1 MQWYNLDK
9 KAAIEKLETNME
21 TGLSQ
26 AESNDRLKKYGENK
40 LEEGKKKPFG
50 QKLAEQFL
58 DPMIIILII
67 ASILSA
73 FMGEWVDSIII
84 IAIVIVNAILS
95 LTQEGKAE
103 QAIEALQKLSSPKA
117 KVLRDGKKIDVESPQ
132 LVPGDI
138 VLLETGDVVP
148 ADLRLLEEANLKI
161 DESSLTGESV
171 AVEKEAE
178 GALEGEVSLGD
189 RTNMAYSS
197 SIVSYGRGG
206 GVVVATGEETEIGK
220 IATSLSQYEK
230 EQTPLQKKLAGLS
243 KTLGILVV
251 GVCVLVFIVGI
262 FYKIELIENILTSVS
277 LAVAAIPEGLPAI
290 VTIVLSLGMGRMAKK
305 NAIVKK
311 LLAVETL
318 GTTTVICSDK
328 TGTLTQNEMTVQ
340 KVYVGGEI
348 FDVTGTGYDPKGEIK
363 RDGKAIKDLKGSPLE
378 RMLQVAV
385 LTNDASLEDHGGSYK
400 MLGDPTEGSLLSL
413 AGKVGFFQEDLE
425 KSYPRKGEIPF
436 DSSRKMMTTFHEI
449 DGQIYSY
456 TKGAPDMVLERC
468 NQVLTKEG
476 PVDLTE
482 DMRKKILD
490 QNNDFAKEALR
501 VLSFALRPMDAV
513 PQEPTSQEVEKDMI
527 FLGLAGMMDPA
538 REEVKDAIH
547 QCKTAGIVPIMITG
561 DYPETAVAI
570 AKELQIAKSS
580 DEAMT
585 GREIDQLSKEELK
598 EALKTKRVFARVSP
612 QNKVEIVTALKE
624 LGHIAAMTGD
634 GVNDAPAI
642 KKADIGIA
650 MGITGTDVAKSTAE
664 VILTDD
670 NFATIVH
677 AVEEG
682 RIIYANIKKF
692 VSFLLSCNIGEVLV
706 ILLAILLKF
715 PVPLRPIQLLWLNLL
730 TDSFPALALGMEK
743 GEADVMYEKPRDPK
757 EPILDREISITI
769 AIQSIAITI
778 ATLGAYI
785 IGLKRYGDTGVG
797 LDTARTM
804 AFSTLIL
811 AELLRSYS
819 SRSVNFTLFQIGVF
833 SNPSLV
839 KATVFSF
846 FLMVLVMYVPF
857 LENLFHLVDIGLH
870 DWIIVL
876 IGAFLPLIL
885 GEVQKLIRFR
895 KLHKKMEVVEEKEE
909 NR

>member
-1 MQWYNLDK
+1 MQWYNLDEK
-9 KAAIEKLETNME
+9 EVLEKLESNLDQ
-21 TGLSQ
+21 GLSQ
-26 AESNDRLKKYGENK
+26 TESQSRLEKYGRNELK
-40 LEEGKKKPFG
+40 EGKKKSFG

-73 FMGEWVDSIII
+73 IMGEWVDSIII
-84 IAIVIVNAILS
+84 IAIVIVNAVLS
-95 LTQEGKAE
+95 LSQEGKAE

-117 KVLRDGKKIDVESPQ
+117 KVLRDGKKIDLESPL
-132 LVPGDI
+132 LVPGDL
-138 VLLETGDVVP
+138 VLLETGDIIP
-148 ADLRLLEEANLKI
+148 ADLRLVESVNLKI

-171 AVEKEAE
+171 AVEKHAQDK
-178 GALEGEVSLGD
+178 LDGEVSLGD

-197 SIVSYGRGG
+197 SIVTYGRGKG
-206 GVVVATGEETEIGK
+206 LVVATGEDTEIGK
-220 IATSLSQYEK
+220 IATSLSQYQE
-230 EQTPLQKKLAGLS
+230 EQTPLQRKLAGLS

-262 FYKIELIENILTSVS
+262 LYKLELIENLLTSVS

-328 TGTLTQNEMTVQ
+328 TGTLTQNEMTV
-340 KVYVGGEI
+340 KKAYAAGEI
-348 FDVTGTGYDPKGEIK
+348 FDVTGTGYDPKGQILLDQEEVQ
-363 RDGKAIKDLKGSPLE
+363 GLEESPLE
-378 RMLQVAV
+378 RLLHVAV
-385 LTNDASLEDHGGSYK
+385 LANDASLEEHPEGFK
-400 MLGDPTEGSLLSL
+400 MLGDPTEGSLLSF
-413 AGKVGFFQEDLE
+413 AGKADIRQEDLE
-425 KSYPRKGEIPF
+425 ASYPRKAEIPF
-436 DSSRKMMTTFHEI
+436 DSSRKMMTTFHQVG
-449 DGQIYSY
+449 DQAYSY

-468 NQVLTKEG
+468 SQVLTRDG
-476 PVDLTE
+476 IIDLTDQLRE
-482 DMRKKILD
+482 EILAV
-490 QNNDFAKEALR
+490 NSSFAQEALR
-501 VLSFALRPMDAV
+501 VLSFAFKKTETIPDQ
-513 PQEPTSQEVEKDMI
+513 PKIEETEKDMV
-527 FLGLAGMMDPA
+527 FVGLVGMIDPA

-547 QCKTAGIVPIMITG
+547 QCKTAGIIPIMITG
-561 DYPETAVAI
+561 DYLETAVAI
-570 AKELQIAKSS
+570 AKELKIADSA
-580 DEAMT
+580 DQAMT
-585 GREIDQLSKEELK
+585 GREMDQLSTEELK
-598 EALKTKRVFARVSP
+598 KALESKRVFARVSP
-612 QNKVEIVTALKE
+612 ENKVQIVKALKE
-624 LGHIAAMTGD
+624 LGHITAMTGD

-642 KKADIGIA
+642 KSADIGIA

-706 ILLAILLKF
+706 ILIAILLNM
-715 PVPLRPIQLLWLNLL
+715 PVPLLPIQLLWLNLL

-743 GEADVMYEKPRDPK
+743 GEDDTMYEKPRDPK
-757 EPILDREISITI
+757 EPILDKEISITV

-778 ATLGAYI
+778 ATLGAYV
-785 IGLKRYGDTGVG
+785 IGLNRYGDSGIG

-819 SRSVNFTLFQIGVF
+819 SRSINFTLFHIGIF

-839 KATVFSF
+839 KATAFSF

-857 LENLFHLVDIGLH
+857 LEELFHLVDIGLH

-876 IGAFLPLIL
+876 IAAFIPLVL
-885 GEVQKLIRFR
+885 GEVQKVIRFR
-895 KLHKKMEVVEEKEE
+895 KIQEKFE
-909 NR
+909 NVD